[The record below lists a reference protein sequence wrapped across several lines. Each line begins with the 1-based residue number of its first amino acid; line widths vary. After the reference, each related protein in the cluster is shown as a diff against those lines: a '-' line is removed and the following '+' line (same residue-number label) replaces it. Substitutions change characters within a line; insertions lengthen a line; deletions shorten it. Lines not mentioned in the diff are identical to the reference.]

1 LKKVEQDLITLGLI
15 GIMMS
20 QSGKKLEQLIPNY
33 QKDKVIKINNKFFKN
48 EDYFNKQIE
57 QLANECYNRIKRNS
71 SSVR

>member
-20 QSGKKLEQLIPNY
+20 QGGKKLEQLIPNY
-33 QKDKVIKINNKFFKN
+33 EKDEVIKINNKIFKN